1 MSSSSSSSEK
11 QETGAGPRLWPWR
24 AQAGK
29 AAGTDGTG
37 PDTGVTNGMMAVT
50 SGGTSGESA
59 GLGGFRPYLVLV
71 PLTLLFALVNTMS
84 AWDDRDGWPVWL
96 PILTEFS
103 SAVSILCLCW
113 IPAWALSRAPL
124 TPPWGWVLLLHLPAA
139 LLFSLLHSAGMALL
153 RNGAGVLFDLDYRFD
168 LSPPVL
174 VYEGRK
180 DVMTY
185 LLVCGIFLLF
195 GHGRG
200 HKAQP
205 PIPAPETSMPISTPP
220 SAAHFDI
227 RDGARL
233 LRVDVADI
241 LAVRSAGNYAE
252 FLLADGR
259 QPLMRATLTQL
270 TEELSTHGLLRTHRS
285 WLVNRA
291 HVRGLEPE
299 GSGDYAITLSDG
311 SKAPLSRRFPDALES
326 VRKGKFSG

>member
-1 MSSSSSSSEK
+1 M
-11 QETGAGPRLWPWR
+11 GAGPRFWPWR

-29 AAGTDGTG
+29 AAGTGG
-37 PDTGVTNGMMAVT
+37 ASPDTGVTDGMMAVT
-50 SGGTSGESA
+50 NGGTSGESA

-84 AWDDRDGWPVWL
+84 AWDDRDGWPFWL

-113 IPAWALSRAPL
+113 IPAWTLGRAPL
-124 TPPWGWVLLLHLPAA
+124 TPPWGRALLLHLPAA

-153 RNGAGVLFDLDYRFD
+153 RNGTGVLFDLDYRFN
-168 LSPPVL
+168 LTASVL

-185 LLVCGIFLLF
+185 LVVCGIFLLF

-205 PIPAPETSMPISTPP
+205 PVPAPETPIPASAPP
-220 SAAHFDI
+220 SAVQFDI

-233 LRVDVADI
+233 LRVAVADI

-252 FLLADGR
+252 FLLVDGR

-270 TEELSTHGLLRTHRS
+270 TGELSVHGLLRTHRS
-285 WLVNRA
+285 WLINCA

-299 GSGDYAITLSDG
+299 GSGDYAVTLSDG

-326 VRKGKFSG
+326 LRKGSFNG

>member
-1 MSSSSSSSEK
+1 M
-11 QETGAGPRLWPWR
+11 
-24 AQAGK
+24 
-29 AAGTDGTG
+29 
-37 PDTGVTNGMMAVT
+37 VAVT

-124 TPPWGWVLLLHLPAA
+124 TPPWGGVLLLHLPAA
-139 LLFSLLHSAGMALL
+139 LTFSLLHSAGMALL
-153 RNGAGVLFDLDYRFD
+153 RNGAGVLFNLDYRFD

-205 PIPAPETSMPISTPP
+205 PAPAVVNASP
-220 SAAHFDI
+220 SSAQFDI

-252 FLLADGR
+252 FLLIDGR
-259 QPLMRATLTQL
+259 LPLMRATLTQL
-270 TEELSTHGLLRTHRS
+270 AEELSGHGLLRTHRS

-299 GSGDYAITLSDG
+299 GSGDYEITLSDG
-311 SKAPLSRRFPDALES
+311 RKAPLSRRFPDALES
-326 VRKGKFSG
+326 VRKGSFSG